1 MSHWRASSPMWS
13 GGSLG
18 TFARAMMPTF
28 PIFAL
33 TLLHFSHGRAIRVVG
48 AIALLPI
55 VFAGIYLIDP
65 VESARIFLSDLF
77 QEFIT
82 PTILPLA
89 TLILATGALGDEVE
103 DRTMVYLVLKPVSRL
118 RIVLE
123 KYVAVIAATVLLLWI
138 GFVLTW
144 IISGRSV
151 VFDGTDVLLAGLIAI
166 LWGVLAY
173 GAVFMT
179 VSLLVPRALLAG
191 IVYILLWETLLSRLI
206 PGARVLSLRHYVNS
220 IFVRIVNDPRISVD
234 DSFQLY
240 SAVAVI
246 LVIII
251 VTTLLTTARLRR
263 MDLE

>member
-1 MSHWRASSPMWS
+1 M
-13 GGSLG
+13 GS
-18 TFARAMMPTF
+18 FARALMPTF

-48 AIALLPI
+48 AIALLP
-55 VFAGIYLIDP
+55 VAFAGIYLIDP
-65 VESARIFLSDLF
+65 VNTARIFLSDIF

-89 TLILATGALGDEVE
+89 TLILATGALGDEVD

-123 KYVAVIAATVLLLWI
+123 KYAAVVTATVLVLWI
-138 GFVLTW
+138 GLLLTW
-144 IISGRSV
+144 ILSGRSDL
-151 VFDGTDVLLAGLIAI
+151 FDGTDVLLAGLIAI

-179 VSLLVPRALLAG
+179 VSLLVPRALMVG

-220 IFVRIVNDPRISVD
+220 IFARIVNDPRISVD

-240 SAVAVI
+240 SAVAVL
-246 LVIII
+246 LVVIA
-251 VTTLLTTARLRR
+251 LTTFFTTSRLRS